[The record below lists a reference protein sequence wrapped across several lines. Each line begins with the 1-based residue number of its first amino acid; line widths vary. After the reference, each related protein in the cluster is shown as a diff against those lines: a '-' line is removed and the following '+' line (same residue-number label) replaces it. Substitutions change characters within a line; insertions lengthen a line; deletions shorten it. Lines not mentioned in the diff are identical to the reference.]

1 MGFNISERYVIGLN
15 VLLVALIAY
24 LAARSVSDVIALRLA
39 GSAVPAESEPVG
51 ATGAHAAGGRP
62 VTFFD
67 AVIRRDML
75 NLAPAPVEAAP
86 AENEGLRPPLLGTSH
101 MTQGK
106 PFAVIPE
113 TGQ

>member
-39 GSAVPAESEPVG
+39 GSAGPAESEPVG
-51 ATGAHAAGGRP
+51 ATGARAARARP
-62 VTFFD
+62 RTYYD
-67 AVIRRDML
+67 PIIRRDMF

-86 AENEGLRPPLLGTSH
+86 ADNEDLHRTPLRTS
-101 MTQGK
+101 
-106 PFAVIPE
+106 
-113 TGQ
+113 